1 MAWFSMQAVF
11 FVMNKVFKVERYKAP
26 PKFRELGVH
35 EMKELVKE
43 EENLESL
50 AKSMVPTQ
58 DLGPKDEAIMSS
70 EVSKGVTALDK
81 EDVEVALEK

>member
-11 FVMNKVFKVERYKAP
+11 FVMNKVFKVERYKSP

-43 EENLESL
+43 EENLETL

-58 DLGPKDEAIMSS
+58 HVGPQDEAIMSN
-70 EVSKGVTALDK
+70 EVSKGESVLDK